1 MARLEKTMTVTD
13 YKLVDLNTQDI
24 RILDMALAMYKDAD
38 NKGGLSDGLT
48 RGRPLLNNDERW
60 TLNQLHA
67 LVLEMSEG
75 I

>member
-13 YKLVDLNTQDI
+13 YKLVDLSTQDV

-38 NKGGLSDGLT
+38 DKGLS
-48 RGRPLLNNDERW
+48 RPLLNNDERW
-60 TLNQLHA
+60 TLNNLHT
-67 LVLEMSEG
+67 LILEISQG